1 MDGGAAFVGAL
12 AAGLGAVAAG
22 AADFAVVGQA
32 AAAPGAV
39 AGFAAGSF
47 DEWLVGGHV
56 GIMPRGCWWCVS
68 GSPVGGHAFAM
79 WGVHTRICD
88 W

>member
-1 MDGGAAFVGAL
+1 
-12 AAGLGAVAAG
+12 LGAVAAG

-56 GIMPRGCWWCVS
+56 GIMPVGCW
-68 GSPVGGHAFAM
+68 
-79 WGVHTRICD
+79 
-88 W
+88 